1 MKPTKY
7 YSSSFLR
14 FISCD
19 RIMFRF
25 ADREEALNPPSDLV
39 DRVRTCMI
47 YLICSRPIISIIP
60 ESFKHHEDYRQFD
73 IRYRINDTE
82 HRKSVKIPKGLITD
96 YGGKIEVSKFPHT
109 SIHFYDKDDNLIV
122 DMLISNFV
130 HLLEDI
136 PSEVSNHE
144 VLYIGKG
151 TADCA
156 VDRLNGHTT
165 LEKILSDVLR
175 DEPNKEVVIL
185 IYNFEIKKSAISN
198 SVIGE
203 SAEVRGEPAKKHFK
217 KISEYKPDI
226 DEQTKIAEA
235 LLIDY
240 FSTSKYNTHFSGGLS
255 LKAGIFD
262 NIREVDFDA
271 LVVELDNENIGFLN
285 LFSKKVTANYFHAAW
300 LDIRKL
306 EGRISVFDSEK

>member
-7 YSSSFLR
+7 YTSTFLR
-14 FISCD
+14 FISYD
-19 RIMFRF
+19 RFMFRF
-25 ADREEALNPPSDLV
+25 ADREEALKPSTDLL
-39 DRVRTCMI
+39 DRVRNCMI

-60 ESFKHHEDYRQFD
+60 ESFKKHEGHFEFD
-73 IRYRINDTE
+73 IKFRIDNTE
-82 HRKSVKIPKGLITD
+82 FTKSVKTPKEFMKNF
-96 YGGKIEVSKFPHT
+96 GGKIEVSNFPHT
-109 SIHFYDKDDNLIV
+109 SIHFYDKDNNLIL

-130 HLLEDI
+130 HLLEDV
-136 PSEVSNHE
+136 PSEVANHE

-165 LEKILSDVLR
+165 LEKILADVLR
-175 DEPNKEVVIL
+175 NEPNKEVVIL

-198 SVIGE
+198 PKIGE
-203 SAEVRGEPAKKHFK
+203 LAEIRGEEAKKHFI
-217 KISEYKPDI
+217 KIGDYKPDI

-240 FSTSKYNTHFSGGLS
+240 FSTSKYNTHFSKGLS
-255 LKAGIFD
+255 LSAGIFK
-262 NIREVDFDA
+262 NIREADFDA

-285 LFSKKVTANYFHAAW
+285 LFSKKIQPNYFHHAW
-300 LDIRKL
+300 LDIRKI
-306 EGRISVFDSEK
+306 EGRISVFAPEK